1 MGPFEYLLL
10 FAAVILGLAISD
22 LAVST
27 HRLLNAAP
35 RVRWDAAPLLAAVL
49 AFERIVT
56 QWWTWYG
63 AKALAAG
70 LTFAMFVGVLVS
82 AALLFLMAAA
92 ALPDELNA
100 GTIDLRAFFNL
111 VRRRFWLLFAAQW
124 TLMNAVVS
132 WAEIKILHA
141 RFDFASPSYLI
152 FPAALALAFI
162 PNRWVQICGL
172 CGFILLYAT
181 VFFGRTLA

>member
-1 MGPFEYLLL
+1 M
-10 FAAVILGLAISD
+10 
-22 LAVST
+22 
-27 HRLLNAAP
+27 
-35 RVRWDAAPLLAAVL
+35 
-49 AFERIVT
+49 T

-70 LTFAMFVGVLVS
+70 MTFAMFVAVLVS
-82 AALLFLMAAA
+82 AVLLFLMAAA
-92 ALPDELNA
+92 ALPDELDV
-100 GTIDLRAFFNL
+100 GSVDLQAYFSL

-141 RFDFASPSYLI
+141 RFEFASPSYLI
-152 FPAALALAFI
+152 LPAAIALAFI
-162 PNRWVQICGL
+162 PTRWVQICGL

>member
-27 HRLLNAAP
+27 HRLLNAAS
-35 RVRWDAAPLLAAVL
+35 RVRWDILPILAAAL

-92 ALPDELNA
+92 ALPDELEA
-100 GTIDLRAFFNL
+100 GSIDLRAYFCL

-124 TLMNAVVS
+124 TLMNVIVS
-132 WAEIKILHA
+132 WAEMKILHA
-141 RFDFASPSYLI
+141 HFDFASPSYLI
-152 FPAALALAFI
+152 LPATLALAFI
-162 PNRWVQICGL
+162 PSRWAQLLGL
-172 CGFILLYAT
+172 CGFIVLYAI
-181 VFFGRTLA
+181 VFFDRTLA

>member
-27 HRLLNAAP
+27 HRLLNAAS
-35 RVRWDAAPLLAAVL
+35 RIRWDVAPLLAGAL

-70 LTFAMFVGVLVS
+70 MTFAMFVAVLVS

-92 ALPDELNA
+92 ALPDEVDGGSL
-100 GTIDLRAFFNL
+100 DLRAYFGL
-111 VRRRFWLLFAAQW
+111 VRRRYWLLFASQW
-124 TLMNAVVS
+124 TLMNAVIS

-141 RFDFASPSYLI
+141 RFELTSPSYLI
-152 FPAALALAFI
+152 LPATLALAFI
-162 PNRWVQICGL
+162 PTRWVQICGL
-172 CGFILLYAT
+172 CGFILFYSTA
-181 VFFGRTLA
+181 FFSRTLA